1 MIPHKF
7 IEQYRKGAEYKRK
20 QRDKLLSDSDWV
32 VIKAKETGTNI
43 PSGWKTYRQALRDLP
58 QQEGFPNVEFP
69 EKPTS

>member
-20 QRDKLLSDSDWV
+20 QRDKLLAESDWV
-32 VIKAKETGTNI
+32 VIKAKETGSNI
-43 PSGWKTYRQALRDLP
+43 PAKWKNYRQALRDLP

-69 EKPTS
+69 SKPE

>member
-20 QRDKLLSDSDWV
+20 QRDKLLAESDWI
-32 VIKAKETGTNI
+32 VIKAKETGANI
-43 PSGWKTYRQALRDLP
+43 PSAWKLYRQALRDLP

-69 EKPTS
+69 KKP